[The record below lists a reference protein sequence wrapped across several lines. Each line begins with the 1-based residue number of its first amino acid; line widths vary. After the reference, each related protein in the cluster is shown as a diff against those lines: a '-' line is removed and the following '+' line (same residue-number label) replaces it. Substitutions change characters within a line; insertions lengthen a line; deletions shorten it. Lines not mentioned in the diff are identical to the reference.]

1 MSAESDPELPS
12 ELLIDIDDVSVG
24 FYGFPV
30 ARTEGISTSRRRTI
44 VAHNTEGTYKLP
56 GVFCPIPA
64 DLRFRPPGEPPT
76 RNFKKVPRHHAWAF
90 FLAALPSFWLSR
102 FRIRDDLKQILDA
115 NNGTVNLQ
123 PYLNGRKKQRQNLSL
138 HADSLKQKTWAL
150 RYHRARFLDEID
162 RAGEGLAASL
172 FVTTCELNA
181 IESTL
186 YGLLDEIALTMN
198 RMAGI
203 SSGEMPPQSFSGLR
217 EWPRLRPEFQRLFSN
232 MSWYEAFHL
241 RRTGA
246 AHAFTPRV
254 VAETENDI
262 RLFCHP
268 PPRYAT
274 QTTITD
280 YGDAK
285 NLVQDLSRQVDAFLT
300 DLAVLLLADFHRCD
314 VVAVVS
320 RKDTTE
326 TPVEE
331 SVWTREVSFTD
342 KVGSEQY
349 LDPVTGDVFMTHIP
363 DGAQS
368 SD

>member
-1 MSAESDPELPS
+1 MSAETAPELPS
-12 ELLIDIDDVSVG
+12 KLLIDIDDVSVG

-30 ARTEGISTSRRRTI
+30 ATIEGVAAARRTTI
-44 VAHNTEGTYKLP
+44 VADNTGGAYNLP
-56 GVFCPIPA
+56 GLVCPVPA
-64 DLRFRPPGEPPT
+64 DLRFRPPGEPPMRSYKKAP
-76 RNFKKVPRHHAWAF
+76 RNLAWAF
-90 FLAALPSFWLSR
+90 FLNALPSFWLSR

-115 NNGTVNLQ
+115 NSGTIDLL
-123 PYLNGRKKQRQNLSL
+123 PLLNGRKKQRQNLSL
-138 HADSLKQKTWAL
+138 HADSLKQRTWAL
-150 RYHRARFLDEID
+150 RYHRARFLEHID
-162 RAGEGLAASL
+162 KAGEGLAASL

-186 YGLLDEIALTMN
+186 YGLLDEVALTMN

-203 SSGEMPPQSFSGLR
+203 SSGEMPPQNFSSLR
-217 EWPRLRPEFQRLFSN
+217 CWSRLRPEFKRLFDN

-274 QTTITD
+274 QTTTTD

-285 NLVQDLSRQVDAFLT
+285 TLVQDLSRQVDVFLA
-300 DLAVLLLADFHRCD
+300 DLAVLLLAYFHCCD
-314 VVAVVS
+314 VVTMVS

-326 TPVEE
+326 NPVAD
-331 SVWTREVSFTD
+331 SIWTREVSFTD
-342 KVGSEQY
+342 KIGSEQY
-349 LDPVTGDVFMTHIP
+349 LDPVTGDAFMTYIP
-363 DGAQS
+363 E
-368 SD
+368 